1 MGDRATMSLF
11 LKQIAQKFAGLV
23 IINLPTTNGEMN
35 IAGFLSEDP
44 VIKMGNKWEPLIPD
58 LGSINEF
65 MQFANQGTYSWIS
78 TSKLAWK
85 STDPISVTLNFY
97 LITYLKSQCDGTGTR
112 AGEQPISKQASA
124 LAELATIGQ
133 DMNAQGFLSD
143 IKVRVHGGYHPNYFE
158 ADNKIINNQGAFSRV
173 MSHIRQALAKG
184 EKPNSDL
191 TFHAN
196 DDTSGTCQIVI
207 NGNGSPSVVL
217 TDMLLES
224 VDFTPST
231 VRAGYW
237 TGITNKGITQQASFK
252 QSPEPLYIKVNAS
265 FKLYRAA
272 TTADIQKLFYGNKH

>member
-1 MGDRATMSLF
+1 MSLF

-23 IINLPTTNGEMN
+23 IINVPTMSGSFMD

-58 LGSINEF
+58 LGAINEF
-65 MQFANQGTYSWIS
+65 MQLANQGTYSWIS
-78 TSKLAWK
+78 TSKMAWK
-85 STDPISVTLNFY
+85 GTDPISVTLNFY

-124 LAELATIGQ
+124 LAELATVGQ
-133 DMNAQGFLSD
+133 DMSTGGFFKD
-143 IKVRVHGGYHPNYFE
+143 IKVKVHGGYQPNYFV
-158 ADNKIINNQGAFSRV
+158 NNNNVINNQGAFSKV
-173 MSHIRQALAKG
+173 MGGNDKEG
-184 EKPNSDL
+184 T
-191 TFHAN
+191 TFN
-196 DDTSGTCQIVI
+196 IGTGSTGSETDGTCQIVI